1 MMIAKAVTSA
11 KTSSRQMSTAVYL
24 WSRMPRLGTKTGNL
38 KLSIEM
44 PKGNPSRI
52 KAFDDL
58 NVKTL
63 RVGLRHSAVIT

>member
-1 MMIAKAVTSA
+1 MMFN
-11 KTSSRQMSTAVYL
+11 KTAARQMSTAVYL

-52 KAFDDL
+52 
-58 NVKTL
+58 
-63 RVGLRHSAVIT
+63 